1 MNTGFKEDIKTEFK
15 SDIIS
20 RLLDLRFLDFSA
32 QNVPDSSYSDLDD
45 LERERLRNII
55 RNYRGETA
63 LLELDNE
70 SLDKALRLATVNDGK
85 LIPTYCGMLFI
96 GKIESIKK
104 YIPTAEAAFQEMK
117 GSNISVNESF
127 TLPLLAAFEKIQNYM
142 DARNPEEEIEDGLFR
157 ISVPEYNK

>member
-1 MNTGFKEDIKTEFK
+1 MRYITGERARVIRVFTVKEMMSVNTGFKEDIKTEFK

-96 GKIESIKK
+96 GKIESIKT
-104 YIPTAEAAFQEMK
+104 YDP
-117 GSNISVNESF
+117 
-127 TLPLLAAFEKIQNYM
+127 AFERVYPSVYQNM
-142 DARNPEEEIEDGLFR
+142 RFTF
-157 ISVPEYNK
+157 K